1 MLLFSGRGGS
11 QSGKHIEHSA
21 GATRPGTNSG
31 ASVGGAGARRSCTT
45 TATAHARAHRSCT
58 TTATATAHAR
68 AHRSCTATT
77 TAHARAR
84 RSCTATTTATTHARA
99 SACCAAGHGRATL
112 RSLPQVWVAQ
122 PGEPYLLWQQPVPG
136 HAVFGQSFL
145 LELRHPDPGQCQ
157 ILPCLRA

>member
-1 MLLFSGRGGS
+1 MFPSLEKQPGRYSSLSDSLPGAVLLFSGRGGS

-31 ASVGGAGARRSCTT
+31 ASVGGA
-45 TATAHARAHRSCT
+45 
-58 TTATATAHAR
+58 
-68 AHRSCTATT
+68 
-77 TAHARAR
+77 RAR
-84 RSCTATTTATTHARA
+84 RSCTATAHARA
-99 SACCAAGHGRATL
+99 SACCAAGHARATL
-112 RSLPQVWVAQ
+112 RSVPQVWVAQ